1 MSARG
6 SPEPRYGD
14 GGKSGGFG
22 GGLPPQPPRRAPESV
37 SGDDVQSGTGNVTGG
52 VVRARRRA
60 LKALSSGA
68 AVVTRNYSVANGVQF
83 NNLQELYQDVSSPEE
98 VQSILEYVFEL
109 WGVPFDQPTTTK
121 FAEDL
126 CFGFIVAVSA
136 SDKANWD
143 VAYDLPCAPFS
154 RDGLKVSNVEADFKV
169 FSDALMRTFGVT
181 RRQFARGAANRIRL
195 YLSEPENQHLL
206 ADVATKVGCDL
217 QMAYLAFDGSTH
229 CAGMTPR
236 EVQFTKTLESRNL
249 FERDD
254 EVARGAS
261 DRLMSSLNQGVRAI
275 R

>member
-1 MSARG
+1 MG
-6 SPEPRYGD
+6 SPVTQSGN
-14 GGKSGGFG
+14 GGFG
-22 GGLPPQPPRRAPESV
+22 GALPPLSVPPVPESV
-37 SGDDVQSGTGNVTGG
+37 AGDEVESGSGNLSGG

-60 LKALSSGA
+60 LKALSGS
-68 AVVTRNYSVANGVQF
+68 AVTVRRNYGVASGVQF

-98 VQSILEYVFEL
+98 VQAVLEHVFEL
-109 WGVPFDQPTTTK
+109 WGVPFDQPTTMK

-143 VAYDLPCAPFS
+143 VAYDLPCAPFEK
-154 RDGLKVSNVEADFKV
+154 DGVKVSVVEADFKV
-169 FSDALMRTFGVT
+169 FSDALMRFFGVT

-229 CAGMTPR
+229 CSGMTSK

-261 DRLMSSLNQGVRAI
+261 DRLMSSLNQGVRAV